1 MKIHFIC
8 RANVLR
14 SLIAET
20 YLRSLNIPNITVAS
34 SGTEAEFFK
43 KTIEPYLL
51 RTLSVLES
59 HGLKEYIGPASN
71 QLTQERIEDSDLII
85 VMSDKV
91 HDDVSKLINLPK
103 QKTMVWNIDD
113 IEEGPLREELMK
125 SGRIEEDIIYE
136 EVTAKVDE
144 LVKSLRSQ
152 EHGR

>member
-34 SGTEAEFFK
+34 SGTEADYFK
-43 KTIEPYLL
+43 PTIEPYLL
-51 RTLSVLES
+51 RTLSVLEAR
-59 HGLKEYIGPASN
+59 GLKDYIGPASN
-71 QLTQERIEDSDLII
+71 QLTQERVDDSDLIV

-91 HDDVSKLINLPK
+91 HGDASELTNLP
-103 QKTMVWNIDD
+103 QEKTMIWNIDD
-113 IEEGPLREELMK
+113 IEEGPLREQLMA
-125 SGRIEEDIIYE
+125 SGRTEEDIIYD

-144 LVKSLRSQ
+144 LVISLKSQ
-152 EHGR
+152 GIIE